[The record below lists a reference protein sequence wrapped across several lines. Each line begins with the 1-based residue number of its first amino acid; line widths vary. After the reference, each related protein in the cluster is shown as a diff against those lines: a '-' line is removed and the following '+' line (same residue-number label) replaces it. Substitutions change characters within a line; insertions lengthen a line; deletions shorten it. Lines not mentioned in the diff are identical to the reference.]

1 MAKLTKQEIVEKIKN
16 VDISFLNDVEQY
28 KQNVDKIKELD
39 ETYEK
44 EEKLAE
50 AYETEQSKLYGVERQ
65 ITKNLKEIFGKY
77 FKLDAHENWNG
88 EIGPDASWAYYDNLF
103 VGNLCIARN
112 VTLHEHWDGMKI
124 YHFPRVIKFATE
136 AKAEMEKDKL
146 LYDVLMQNPEVVDYN
161 SFVKQIEEMKQ
172 QKGLVAK
179 IKTRRMESKRK
190 ALCLK
195 SDVIPQFDYLL
206 KRFDIDAYNA
216 LTEAIPQ
223 LEEQYD
229 VYQKSCDKVETKI
242 KEYDKKLKYTH
253 LDNIHYLSNPWRW
266 EEEEI
271 SQQREKSQ
279 EVVED
284 LEKRAKTFKLA
295 QLFTENYEDFK
306 NSRETM
312 VMIYE
317 EQLAEDN
324 FLEELKNNY
333 KAYKQINEIAK
344 NENKDYNKLT
354 DEEKFNYF
362 EIAKDIVKVN
372 DKYQLENDG
381 KHGKDGTE

>member
-1 MAKLTKQEIVEKIKN
+1 MAKLTKQEIIEKIKN

-50 AYETEQSKLYGVERQ
+50 PYKTEQRKLYDVERQ
-65 ITKNLKEIFGKY
+65 ITKNLKEIFEKY
-77 FKLDAHENWNG
+77 FKL
-88 EIGPDASWAYYDNLF
+88 YYDDLF
-103 VGNLCIARN
+103 LGNFCIARN
-112 VTLHEHWDGMKI
+112 VSIYEHHWNGMQI
-124 YHFPRVIKFATE
+124 YHFPKVIKFATE
-136 AKAEMEKDKL
+136 AKAKMEKDKQ
-146 LYDVLMQNPEVVDYN
+146 LYDGFMQNPEVVDYF
-161 SFVKQIEEMKQ
+161 SFIKQIEEIKQ

-179 IKTRRMESKRK
+179 IKTRRMESQKRN
-190 ALCLK
+190 LCKK
-195 SDVIPQFDYLL
+195 SKVLQQFNNLL
-206 KRFDIDAYNA
+206 YHFDIDVYNA
-216 LTEAIPQ
+216 LTEAISQ

-229 VYQKSCDKVETKI
+229 IYQKSCDKVKPKI

-253 LDNIHYLSNPWRW
+253 LDHIWHGSNPWYW
-266 EEEEI
+266 EKEEI
-271 SQQREKSQ
+271 SKQKEKSQ
-279 EVVED
+279 EVVKD
-284 LEKRAKTFKLA
+284 LENRAKTFKLT

-317 EQLAEDN
+317 EQLAEGN

-333 KAYKQINEIAK
+333 KAYKQVYEIAK

-381 KHGKDGTE
+381 KDGTEY